1 MKKVNKEKL
10 KKVCNGL
17 LIVYWTITL
26 IRLVSKLYDRYVEKK
41 LKESDDVLN
50 ITDEELNEMKNNDAD
65 IKIDVE

>member
-17 LIVYWTITL
+17 LIVYWTSTRIS
-26 IRLVSKLYDRYVEKK
+26 LVSKLYDRYVEKK
-41 LKESDDVLN
+41 LNESDDVLN
-50 ITDEELNEMKNNDAD
+50 ITDEELNEMKNNAD

>member
-10 KKVCNGL
+10 KKVCRGL
-17 LIVYWTITL
+17 IIVYWTITL
-26 IRLVSKLYDRYVEKK
+26 TRFVSKLYDRYVEKK

-50 ITDEELNEMKNNDAD
+50 ITDEELNEMKNNAD

>member
-10 KKVCNGL
+10 KKVYNGL

-50 ITDEELNEMKNNDAD
+50 ITDEELNEMKNNAD

>member
-17 LIVYWTITL
+17 LIVYWIITL

-50 ITDEELNEMKNNDAD
+50 ITDEELNEMKNNAD
-65 IKIDVE
+65 VKIDVE

>member
-10 KKVCNGL
+10 KKVCNGV
-17 LIVYWTITL
+17 LIVYWTITF

-41 LKESDDVLN
+41 LNESDDVLN
-50 ITDEELNEMKNNDAD
+50 ITDEELNEMKNNAD

>member
-17 LIVYWTITL
+17 LIVYWIITL

-50 ITDEELNEMKNNDAD
+50 ITDEELNEMKNNAD

>member
-10 KKVCNGL
+10 KKVCRGL
-17 LIVYWTITL
+17 IIVYWTITL
-26 IRLVSKLYDRYVEKK
+26 TRLVSKLYDRYVEKK

-50 ITDEELNEMKNNDAD
+50 ITDEELNEMKNNAD

>member
-10 KKVCNGL
+10 KKVCRGL
-17 LIVYWTITL
+17 IIVYWTITL
-26 IRLVSKLYDRYVEKK
+26 TRLVSKLYDKYVEKK

-50 ITDEELNEMKNNDAD
+50 ITDEELNEMKNNAD

>member
-10 KKVCNGL
+10 KKVYNGL

-26 IRLVSKLYDRYVEKK
+26 ISLVSKLYDRYVEKK
-41 LKESDDVLN
+41 LNESDDVLN
-50 ITDEELNEMKNNDAD
+50 ITDEELNEMKNNAD

>member
-10 KKVCNGL
+10 KKVYNGL

-26 IRLVSKLYDRYVEKK
+26 ISLVSKLYDRYVEKK

-50 ITDEELNEMKNNDAD
+50 ITDEELNEMKNNAD

>member
-17 LIVYWTITL
+17 LIVCWTITL

-50 ITDEELNEMKNNDAD
+50 ITGEELNEMKNNAD